1 MISDKLTK
9 ELQAIIK
16 DEYGRDLSFE
26 EVAKIGNDLVVIFD
40 TLAKI
45 NFRVKHKKV

>member
-1 MISDKLTK
+1 MISDKLTR
-9 ELQAIIK
+9 ELQAIIR
-16 DEYGRDLSFE
+16 DEYGRDLSFD

-45 NFRVKHKKV
+45 NFRMKRKKS

>member
-1 MISDKLTK
+1 MISDKLIL

-16 DEYGRDLSFE
+16 DEYGRDLSFD

-45 NFRVKHKKV
+45 NFRVKHHKG